1 MLRDASRRDLPVAPR
16 LAPAAPKQGP
26 AGHHLKLVQ
35 YLPAGGQAHV
45 CAAIWRAGEHVHLTS
60 PLLRRRHGVRDP
72 RSYVRQF
79 PEGIG
84 SIDAFEDTMG
94 WLDAACYAASDPRE
108 IAAACQ
114 QHPEWQLRCI
124 RYDGGDAALLGL
136 AGLIRATE
144 NVDPLPAPVLREC
157 LLELIRQILRSD
169 PALELAQ
176 IETTCQEGDDVATLE
191 VGSERAVLVTLLPD
205 VVSTDAVRQ
214 GQLAHQRMTDQ
225 FKGWVQCLLV
235 APSLQIE
242 RPMFLTARVAIT
254 DMDADHLRAALVQLA
269 TG

>member
-1 MLRDASRRDLPVAPR
+1 MSTRQRST
-16 LAPAAPKQGP
+16 PARPKQGP

-35 YLPAGGQAHV
+35 YLPAGGEPHV
-45 CAAIWRAGEHVHLTS
+45 CAAIWREGDHVHLTS
-60 PLLRRRHGVRDP
+60 PLLRRRQGVRDP

-79 PEGIG
+79 PDGIG

-108 IAAACQ
+108 IDAACR

-124 RYDGGDAALLGL
+124 RYDGGDATLLGL

-144 NVDPLPAPVLREC
+144 NVGPLPAPILREC
-157 LLELIRQILRSD
+157 LLELIRQILGSD
-169 PALELAQ
+169 PSLHLAQ
-176 IETTCQEGDDVATLE
+176 IETTFQDGDDIATLE
-191 VGSERAVLVTLLPD
+191 IGPERAVLVTLLPD
-205 VVSTDAVRQ
+205 VTATDTVRQ
-214 GQLAHQRMTDQ
+214 GLLAHQRMTDQ

-235 APSLQIE
+235 APNLQIE
-242 RPMFLTARVAIT
+242 RPTLLTARVAIT
-254 DMDADHLRAALVQLA
+254 DMEADHLRSALLQLA